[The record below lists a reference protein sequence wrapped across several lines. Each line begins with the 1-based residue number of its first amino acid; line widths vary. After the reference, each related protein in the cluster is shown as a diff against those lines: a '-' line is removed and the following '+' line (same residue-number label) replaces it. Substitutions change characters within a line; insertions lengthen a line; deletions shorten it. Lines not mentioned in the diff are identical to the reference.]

1 MKQSEIKGLST
12 ADLKSKLEEL
22 KGNYASLKLAHGISP
37 IENPLQLR
45 TIRRTV
51 ARLSTE
57 LATRD

>member
-1 MKQSEIKGLST
+1 MKQSEIKELST
-12 ADLKSKLEEL
+12 ADLKSKLDQL
-22 KGNYASLKLAHGISP
+22 KADYSSLKISHSISP

-45 TIRRTV
+45 GIRRTV